1 MAELAASDRRNGSA
15 TSDAISTLTAVGHT
29 ITALYS
35 GDPTYAPGSQTL
47 TQTVNPATPT
57 INWNNP
63 TDIVYGTPLSA
74 TQLDATASVPG
85 GFAYNPGFGAV
96 LNAGD
101 NQTLSTTFTPTDTTD
116 YTDATAIVAINVLQ
130 ATPTVNVTAPNAAYN
145 GSPYSVLTSS
155 VTGINNA
162 NLGAATSFTYYVG
175 VGTGGTDLGGT
186 DPTAA
191 GTYTVVA
198 HYAGSANYAA
208 ADSVPTS
215 FTITPQAITV
225 TANPQTKVYG
235 TADPALTYQIT
246 SGSLVSGDSFSGSL
260 TRVPG
265 ENVGSYAIEQGT
277 LTAGSNYDL
286 TFVGANLLITPAPLT
301 VTANNQT
308 MVYGGAVPALTYTYT
323 GLVNGDSSASFTGSL
338 ATAATSS
345 SSAGSSYAITEGTL
359 AATGNY
365 KIGTF
370 TSGMLTVE
378 PDTTTKLAS
387 SADPSL
393 QGQSV
398 TFTATVSNASS
409 SVTPLGSV
417 QFTIDGNS
425 FGSPVPSPAT
435 RPA

>member
-1 MAELAASDRRNGSA
+1 MWAPAA
-15 TSDAISTLTAVGHT
+15 
-29 ITALYS
+29 
-35 GDPTYAPGSQTL
+35 PT
-47 TQTVNPATPT
+47 
-57 INWNNP
+57 WW
-63 TDIVYGTPLSA
+63 
-74 TQLDATASVPG
+74 
-85 GFAYNPGFGAV
+85 
-96 LNAGD
+96 
-101 NQTLSTTFTPTDTTD
+101 
-116 YTDATAIVAINVLQ
+116 
-130 ATPTVNVTAPNAAYN
+130 
-145 GSPYSVLTSS
+145 
-155 VTGINNA
+155 
-162 NLGAATSFTYYVG
+162 
-175 VGTGGTDLGGT
+175 T

-378 PDTTTKLAS
+378 PDTTHQARQLGRPVAPGPERHLHGHGLQCQLFGYAPRLRAVHDRRQLLRFPGPPHRQHGQRDRFGVGRGPTHRHRRLPAGQRQLLRQQHQQRQP
-387 SADPSL
+387 DP
-393 QGQSV
+393 
-398 TFTATVSNASS
+398 
-409 SVTPLGSV
+409 
-417 QFTIDGNS
+417 DGRAQ
-425 FGSPVPSPAT
+425 P
-435 RPA
+435 RPARARPHRQGCFDGYR